1 MGAITKLRWSIS
13 VLLICFTTSILAQ
26 NDAKDDM
33 ASKLYDTYKEKGAKE
48 VLKVYEKNNT
58 NKEYEG
64 MAEPLNV
71 LAYRLMQ
78 DDKDLKA
85 AEILLQAQI
94 EEYPDEA
101 NPYDSYS
108 DVLLEM
114 GKKAEAKKYIQK
126 SLKLAAEKD
135 NDENQLVIQAGKA
148 KMAILENKDK
158 QLNFL
163 VGNWDNETK
172 TYQNG
177 EEVNSTVSSNNISF
191 DSTGSILIVDHDTP
205 GKEPCCKRVMVY
217 DPNEDE
223 FDIAF
228 MRRNQPNGIYNSKM
242 KVKELEPGHY
252 EMVERYMNDNNKEV
266 QVKHDI
272 KKKANNIEWVVY
284 NSNDNGWEKV
294 RTMTLKKKS

>member
-13 VLLICFTTSILAQ
+13 LLLICFTTSILAQ
-26 NDAKDDM
+26 NDAKVDM
-33 ASKLYDTYKEKGAKE
+33 NSKLYETYKEKGAE
-48 VLKVYEKNNT
+48 EALKVYEENNT

-78 DDKDLKA
+78 EDKDLKA

-114 GKKAEAKKYIQK
+114 GKKDEAKKYIQK
-126 SLKLAAEKD
+126 SLKLASEKD
-135 NDENQLVIQAGKA
+135 NDENQLVMQAGKA

-172 TYQNG
+172 TYRNG

-191 DSTGSILIVDHDTP
+191 DSTGSILIVDHDSP

-217 DPNEDE
+217 DPNNDE
-223 FDIAF
+223 FDVAF

-242 KVKELEPGHY
+242 KVQELEPGHY
-252 EMVERYMNDNNKEV
+252 ELIESYMDDNDKEV
-266 QVKHDI
+266 QIKHDI
-272 KKKANNIEWVVY
+272 KKKANNVEWVVY
-284 NSNDNGWEKV
+284 NSTDNGWEKT
-294 RTMTLKKKS
+294 RTMNLKKKS

>member
-1 MGAITKLRWSIS
+1 MGAIIKLRWSIS
-13 VLLICFTTSILAQ
+13 LLLICFTTSLMAQ
-26 NDAKDDM
+26 KGEQDM
-33 ASKLYDTYKEKGAKE
+33 TDKLYEAYKDKGAKE

-85 AEILLQAQI
+85 AEVLLKAQI
-94 EEYPDEA
+94 EEYPNEA

-114 GKKAEAKKYIQK
+114 GKKEEAKKQIEK
-126 SLKLAAEKD
+126 SMQLASQKD
-135 NDENQLVIQAGKA
+135 NEENQLVIQAGKA
-148 KMAILENKDK
+148 KMAMLENKDK

-163 VGNWDNETK
+163 VGNWENETK

-177 EEVNSTVSSNNISF
+177 EEVDSSVSSNNVTF
-191 DSTGSILIVDHDTP
+191 DSSGSIMIVDHDDS
-205 GKEPCCKRVMVY
+205 GKDPCCKRVMVY
-217 DPNEDE
+217 NPNEDE
-223 FDIAF
+223 FDVSY
-228 MRRNQPNGIYNSKM
+228 MRRNQPNGIYSSKM
-242 KVKELEPGHY
+242 KVKEVGTDHFELMEQY
-252 EMVERYMNDNNKEV
+252 TNDDNEEV

-272 KKKANNIEWVVY
+272 VKKPKNVEWTTY
-284 NSNDNGWEKV
+284 ASTDGNWEKV
-294 RTMTLKKKS
+294 RSMTLKKKD